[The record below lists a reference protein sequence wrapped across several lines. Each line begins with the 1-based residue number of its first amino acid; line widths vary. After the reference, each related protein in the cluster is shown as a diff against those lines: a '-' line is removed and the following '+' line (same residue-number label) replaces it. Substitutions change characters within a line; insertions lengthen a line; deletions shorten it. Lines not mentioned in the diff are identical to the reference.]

1 MQNPSDPSGHRLA
14 PPSEDERRE
23 LKEAI
28 DALARP
34 RLSGTAGAAEC
45 ENELRD
51 RFHALGYEVRELPFR
66 FSTWPGQFGLP
77 FVSALY
83 LLAVVSASALIFV
96 GNGLY
101 ALGTLLALL
110 IVIAMLAGLS
120 RHAIARFPFGRVE
133 TANWLVHR
141 PGARP
146 EHIIVAHRDSKSQ
159 LLSLW
164 LRIAAIMLAP
174 LAWIG
179 LLGLAVTELVAPDWV
194 WTPLLLSLAACATL
208 AGAGLALAR
217 ADNRSPGALD
227 NASGVA
233 ALLGIARRER
243 DHRDVAFL
251 VTDGEEL
258 GLAGA
263 WAAAAQIPRVD
274 SVINLDGLDDEG
286 DFYLIERYPRGRLGG
301 LAPTVAVA
309 LLTAA
314 QQLDYPTER
323 RRLPVGLLAD
333 HIPFARA
340 GFQALT
346 ILRGTHRS
354 LQRAHRPHDDKH
366 RLRGEGVAAAVAL
379 VSGALAVL
387 RAESTEGA
395 HTHADAETPDHDT
408 PVARPNQRSDQQE
421 IAAGEAAD

>member
-14 PPSEDERRE
+14 HASEEERRE
-23 LKEAI
+23 LKAAI

-34 RLSGTAGAAEC
+34 RLSGTPGAAEC

-51 RFHALGYEVRELPFR
+51 RFQALGYEVRELPFR
-66 FSTWPGQFGLP
+66 FSSWPGRFGLP
-77 FVSALY
+77 FVGALY
-83 LLAVVSASALIFV
+83 LLGVLSASFLIFA

-101 ALGTLLALL
+101 ALGALLALL
-110 IVIAMLAGLS
+110 IVVAAFAGLS
-120 RHAIARFPFGRVE
+120 RHAIARLPFGRVE

-141 PGARP
+141 PGATP
-146 EHIIVAHRDSKSQ
+146 EHIMVAHRDSKSQ

-164 LRIAAIMLAP
+164 LRIGAIAFAP
-174 LAWIG
+174 LAWVG
-179 LLGLAVTELVAPDWV
+179 LLVLAILELVAPSLV
-194 WTPLLLSLAACATL
+194 WTPLLLALAAGGTL

-243 DHRDVAFL
+243 DHGDVAFL

-263 WAAAAQIPRVD
+263 WAAAAQIPRVS

-286 DFYLIERYPRGRLGG
+286 GFYLIERYPRGRVGG
-301 LAPTVAVA
+301 LAPTVAAA

-314 QQLDYPTER
+314 QRLDYAAER

-366 RLRGEGVAAAVAL
+366 HLRGEGVAATVAL
-379 VSGALAVL
+379 VSGALSML
-387 RAESTEGA
+387 RSAGEEGVRA
-395 HTHADAETPDHDT
+395 HRDTDT
-408 PVARPNQRSDQQE
+408 PGRGSPARRSQRSDQQE
-421 IAAGEAAD
+421 IPAGDAAD